1 MLTKYFYTVMPCLS
15 HGRFSKLNDLYHLF
29 VNINTHCSKFRS
41 LCNVQ
46 DEKMFMTIYQFKPEY
61 IVTKSVIKCV

>member
-1 MLTKYFYTVMPCLS
+1 MLTKYFYTVMPSLS
-15 HGRFSKLNDLYHLF
+15 QGKFSKLNDLYHLF

-46 DEKMFMTIYQFKPEY
+46 DETNIYEFKPEY
-61 IVTKSVIKCV
+61 IATKSVIKCV